1 MRSIVLSCDKYHPLS
16 EHMVVSYR
24 DKWPS
29 HNFKFN
35 IPWNDSKPIHLLE
48 KYSNEVELIQTPI
61 EFKKTIGSLLDKV
74 DDDEWIFWSTDDTYL
89 ISVDEEEVNIT
100 QKFVEQCDEDV
111 FGVTFGYIRHVPH
124 SIDEKDTVEYEG
136 LRFVRRTRLTN
147 PWAPQYWRAKVLK
160 FMFESMEE
168 APKYKAKQ
176 MDYMLGDWNN
186 HTSNAFWDIINQG
199 KFYTLDHNVGIWGES
214 TKRGLI
220 TINCADSFNNY
231 GLEIPTTFEVS
242 DSSIFFDD

>member
-89 ISVDEEEVNIT
+89 ISVDE
-100 QKFVEQCDEDV
+100 
-111 FGVTFGYIRHVPH
+111 
-124 SIDEKDTVEYEG
+124 
-136 LRFVRRTRLTN
+136 
-147 PWAPQYWRAKVLK
+147 
-160 FMFESMEE
+160 
-168 APKYKAKQ
+168 
-176 MDYMLGDWNN
+176 
-186 HTSNAFWDIINQG
+186 
-199 KFYTLDHNVGIWGES
+199 
-214 TKRGLI
+214 
-220 TINCADSFNNY
+220 
-231 GLEIPTTFEVS
+231 
-242 DSSIFFDD
+242 